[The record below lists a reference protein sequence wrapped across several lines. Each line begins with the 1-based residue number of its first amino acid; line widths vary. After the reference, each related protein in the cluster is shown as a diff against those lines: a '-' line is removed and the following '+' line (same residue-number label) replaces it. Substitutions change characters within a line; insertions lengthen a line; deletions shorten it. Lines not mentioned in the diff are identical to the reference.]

1 MEKHEPQLSSFFDS
15 IYHATH
21 PATKS
26 NKSLDKLDRRLAFE
40 CYLVCSNRNSKIT
53 AFKEAISYFVDL
65 MGASTEAIDALSY
78 AGITISRRHLDRQKA
93 IIADEHPNRVASY
106 LQINKNN
113 TMVLNIDDY
122 HNIHAKRMPNTCST
136 STVAHMTTLVLN
148 NINSIP
154 IPRTATNGTSIH
166 NPRLIDSCL

>member
-1 MEKHEPQLSSFFDS
+1 
-15 IYHATH
+15 
-21 PATKS
+21 
-26 NKSLDKLDRRLAFE
+26 
-40 CYLVCSNRNSKIT
+40 
-53 AFKEAISYFVDL
+53 
-65 MGASTEAIDALSY
+65 MGASTEAIDAISY

-122 HNIHAKRMPNTCST
+122 HNIHAKRMPDTCST

-154 IPRTATNGTSIH
+154 IGVWIFDL
-166 NPRLIDSCL
+166 RLRVGCSLHPSEKILLSD